1 MSTKP
6 PDAEAS
12 SPALA
17 SCLPDDG
24 EMKLTTIVIFLGLL
38 LVGICILQYQD
49 HAFFV
54 LFGANVAFASCILTL
69 IMFHRWRDWHV
80 VPLTL
85 LFFWVA
91 MQQFVRAMVDLGW
104 ISANFFIAW
113 LLDYPWFVPTLIG
126 FAATVYIWHVF
137 AAGARMAAQEVRV
150 NEALQQTQKLES
162 LGIMAAGMAHQFNNI
177 LTTISGNAALIGYD
191 LPADSEMQSSVTAIN
206 DAIHRA
212 ARISQQ
218 IRDYAGGGACHIA
231 PLDIPAVIGEVRE
244 LLDSSTRSAVKVV
257 FEFGDHVPKV
267 TADASQIHQLVANL
281 ITNASEAISPKA
293 GRVTITVEQEEVRP
307 GALTDTVTA
316 SSIPEGTYVELRVS
330 DTGSGMEPGTVR
342 RMFDPFVTTK
352 GLGRGLGLAAVTGI
366 VHAHH
371 AYLNVRTTPGEGTTF
386 RVLFP
391 IGDGTEGP
399 AILDSDGQPYLGL
412 A

>member
-17 SCLPDDG
+17 RSLPDDG

-104 ISANFFIAW
+104 LSTNFFITW

-137 AAGARMAAQEVRV
+137 AAGARMAAQEARL

-191 LPADSEMQSSVTAIN
+191 LPPDSEMQSSVTAIN

-212 ARISQQ
+212 AKISQQ

-257 FEFGDHVPKV
+257 FEFGDQVPRV

-293 GRVTITVEQEEVRP
+293 GRVTIAVELEEVRP

-316 SSIPEGTYVELRVS
+316 ASIPEGTYVELRVA

-371 AYLNVRTTPGEGTTF
+371 AYLNVSTTPGEGTTF

-391 IGDGTEGP
+391 IGDGTEGS

>member
-6 PDAEAS
+6 PDADAS
-12 SPALA
+12 PTALA
-17 SCLPDDG
+17 SRLPADG
-24 EMKLTTIVIFLGLL
+24 ETRLTTIVIFLGLL
-38 LVGICILQYQD
+38 LVGICVLQYQN

-69 IMFHRWRDWHV
+69 VMFRRWRDWHV

-91 MQQFVRAMVDLGW
+91 MQQFVWAMVDLGW
-104 ISANFFIAW
+104 ISVNPFTAW

-137 AAGARMAAQEVRV
+137 AAGARMAAQETRV

-191 LPADSEMQSSVTAIN
+191 LPPDSEMQSSVTAIN

-212 ARISQQ
+212 AKISQQ

-231 PLDIPAVIGEVRE
+231 QLDIPSVIGEVRE

-257 FEFGDHVPKV
+257 FEFGDHLPRV

-293 GRVTITVEQEEVRP
+293 GRVTITVDQEEVRP
-307 GALTDTVTA
+307 DALADTVTA
-316 SSIPEGTYVELRVS
+316 APIPEGTYVELRVT
-330 DTGSGMEPGTVR
+330 DTGSGMEPGDVC

-352 GLGRGLGLAAVTGI
+352 GLGRGLGLAAVIGI

-371 AYLNVRTTPGEGTTF
+371 AYLNVQTTPGEGSTF

-391 IGDGTEGP
+391 IGDGREGSP
-399 AILDSDGQPYLGL
+399 ILGSDGQPFQLD
-412 A
+412 